1 MSNRDSNG
9 DADGGDAHLTPIH
22 VTAVLVASVRA
33 MSNALDS
40 LGFAEEDNRIV
51 EQDGRFG
58 FVTCS
63 HEQDC
68 DDMFALIAELSSSG
82 ETWEIQFQADLAPGR
97 VLSHTLSRHRS
108 IVAHEQVLPHSRDE
122 AVSKDP
128 ELPVQDLDTS
138 QGKNDFQRA
147 MRGVKPTDVFAE
159 IGAGPDGRA
168 RAIIVRRNPRRVL
181 AEAAGADEPSLRA
194 ALREAIPKLIFTV
207 SRRVPNRS
215 V

>member
-1 MSNRDSNG
+1 MSTRSSDG
-9 DADGGDAHLTPIH
+9 DADGAEAQPIH

-33 MSNALDS
+33 MSNALDA
-40 LGFAEEDNRIV
+40 LGFAEDDDRIV

-63 HEQDC
+63 HEHDC

-82 ETWEIQFQADLAPGR
+82 ETWEIQFQADLAPDR
-97 VLSHTLSRHRS
+97 VLSHTLNRHRP
-108 IVAHEQVLPHSRDE
+108 IVAHEQQVVPHTGDGGAGPRE
-122 AVSKDP
+122 P
-128 ELPVQDLDTS
+128 ERPVQDLDTS

-168 RAIIVRRNPRRVL
+168 RASIVRRNPRRVL
-181 AEAAGADEPSLRA
+181 AEVVGADEPSLRA

-207 SRRVPNRS
+207 SRRVPN
-215 V
+215 

>member
-1 MSNRDSNG
+1 MSSD
-9 DADGGDAHLTPIH
+9 DGSGGSDGAGTHLRPIH

-33 MSNALDS
+33 MSNALDA
-40 LGFAEEDNRIV
+40 LGFAEEDNHIV
-51 EQDGRFG
+51 EQDDGRFG

-63 HEQDC
+63 HEADC

-82 ETWEIQFQADLAPGR
+82 ETWEIQFQADLAPDR
-97 VLSHTLSRHRS
+97 MLSQTFSRHRP
-108 IVAHEQVLPHSRDE
+108 ITAHEQQMEPQSGDG
-122 AVSKDP
+122 AGSQGQ

-138 QGKNDFQRA
+138 QGRNGFQRA

-168 RAIIVRRNPRRVL
+168 RARIVQRQPRRVV

-194 ALREAIPKLIFTV
+194 ALREAIPRLIFTV
-207 SRRVPNRS
+207 SRRVPN
-215 V
+215 

>member
-1 MSNRDSNG
+1 MSTRDSNG
-9 DADGGDAHLTPIH
+9 DADGADAQLTPIH

-33 MSNALDS
+33 MSNALDA
-40 LGFAEEDNRIV
+40 LGFAEDDDRIV

-63 HEQDC
+63 HEHDC

-82 ETWEIQFQADLAPGR
+82 ETWEIQFRADLAPDR
-97 VLSHTLSRHRS
+97 VLSHTLNRHRS
-108 IVAHEQVLPHSRDE
+108 LVAHEQQVVPHTGDG
-122 AVSKDP
+122 AGSKDP

-159 IGAGPDGRA
+159 IGASPDGRA
-168 RAIIVRRNPRRVL
+168 RASIVRRTPRRVI
-181 AEAAGADEPSLRA
+181 AAAVGADEPSLRA

-207 SRRVPNRS
+207 SRGLPN
-215 V
+215 

>member
-1 MSNRDSNG
+1 MSSRDSNG
-9 DADGGDAHLTPIH
+9 NSDSADAQLTPIH

-33 MSNALDS
+33 MSNALDA
-40 LGFAEEDNRIV
+40 LGFPEEDNRIV
-51 EQDGRFG
+51 EQDDGRFG

-63 HEQDC
+63 HEPDC

-82 ETWEIQFQADLAPGR
+82 ETWEIQFQADLAPDR
-97 VLSHTLSRHRS
+97 MLSHTLSRHRP
-108 IVAHEQVLPHSRDE
+108 IVAHEQQVVPHSGDGTG
-122 AVSKDP
+122 SQDP

-138 QGKNDFQRA
+138 QGRNGFQRA

-168 RAIIVRRNPRRVL
+168 RARIVQRNPRRVV

-207 SRRVPNRS
+207 SRRVPS
-215 V
+215 